1 MMTWMINMQ
10 VTRCKER
17 EDDQQ
22 VVVDKEEEE
31 EEPDQVVQVD
41 AHERGDHGDKGEDSV
56 SGHEEDFHHQDK
68 DKESGSLKM
77 IIPGRA
83 AAVVRLTRSLLDPEL
98 FPHTAYVKIF
108 ATLARKTVN

>member
-1 MMTWMINMQ
+1 MRSMIMMTWMINMQ

-17 EDDQQ
+17 EDDQH
-22 VVVDKEEEE
+22 VVGDKEEEE

-41 AHERGDHGDKGEDSV
+41 AHGEDSV